1 MNSIGN
7 VDRAGCPWYLT
18 SSRLCLDLHE
28 YHQHVKKNLDRNLLE
43 NNRDDLE
50 RRHLTNELN
59 SLNDSRVSLRQK
71 LNLIQ
76 EHYKQLELNVD
87 REVRRRKDVHENYDE
102 LSKHLRLSIREYV
115 SEDYSAIQR
124 LTEIPFRRTS

>member
-7 VDRAGCPWYLT
+7 VDRTEFLRYLT

-28 YHQHVKKNLDRNLLE
+28 YNQHVKKNLDRNLLE
-43 NNRDDLE
+43 NNREDLE
-50 RRHLTNELN
+50 RRHLANELN
-59 SLNDSRVSLRQK
+59 SLNDNRVSLRQK

-76 EHYKQLELNVD
+76 EHYKQLEINVD
-87 REVRRRKDVHENYDE
+87 REVRRKKDVHEHYDE

-115 SEDYSAIQR
+115 SDDFSVLDR
-124 LTEIPFRRTS
+124 LTEILFRRTS